1 MANDNHWEGKASW
14 QDRRALPAE
23 AQVTRWQA
31 ADGWALRIMEWPQ
44 RNSRGRGSLV
54 FANGR
59 GDFIEKYIEPLAY
72 WHARGW
78 NILAFDWRGQG
89 GSAGTIR
96 RGHLDSFD
104 PLVADGAALLE
115 YWLARYPE
123 PHVAVAHSMG
133 GHLLLRILAEHSVP
147 IAATV
152 LVAPMIRINA
162 RPIPHNAG
170 RLISRLLANVGLRRV
185 PAWEQNERP
194 SLPGASRQ
202 AYLTSCPHRYADELR
217 WKAQQPAYNL
227 GPPSWGWLDAAYRSI
242 DGLTLAR
249 LKRIE
254 GPILML
260 GTDRDRLVSPTAI
273 RKAAEA
279 LPGAELH
286 MYPKAGHELL
296 RESDPVRLD
305 ALARI
310 DRFFDAHA
318 PA

>member
-1 MANDNHWEGKASW
+1 MQAI
-14 QDRRALPAE
+14 DRRALPTG
-23 AQVTRWQA
+23 AQISTWQA
-31 ADGWALRIMEWPQ
+31 GDGWALRIMEWPQ
-44 RNSRGRGSLV
+44 SNSGARGSLV

-59 GDFIEKYIEPLAY
+59 GDFIEKYLEPLAD
-72 WHARGW
+72 WHGRGW

-89 GSAGTIR
+89 GSAGTITG
-96 RGHLDSFD
+96 GHLDSFD
-104 PLVADGAALLE
+104 PLVADGAALLD
-115 YWLARYPE
+115 YWLARYPP

-133 GHLLLRILAEHSVP
+133 GHLLLRIIAEQRP
-147 IAATV
+147 PLAATA

-170 RLISRLLANVGLRRV
+170 RTISAVLATIGLRHI

-194 SLPGASRQ
+194 SLPGTSRQ
-202 AYLTSCPHRYADELR
+202 AYLTTCPDRYADETW

-249 LKRIE
+249 LE
-254 GPILML
+254 QVDQPILSL

-273 RKAAEA
+273 RRAAAA
-279 LPGAELH
+279 LPDAELH
-286 MYPKAGHELL
+286 MYSDAGHELL
-296 RESDPVRLD
+296 RESDKVRLD

-310 DRFFDAHA
+310 DRFFDARA